1 MKTLGMMLK
10 EALQIQMNEAIS
22 GKTWAAKLKKIV
34 NNITPTEYDSLLGYT
49 IYGVDEL
56 IYDLSYTPV
65 AVKPIKSAS
74 NKANTTIVIL
84 HSNGDVYWFGPK
96 NGELANTCIKIEGQF
111 NVRRAKMQLVRYSSS
126 ISRNKHINYN
136 LNDGLSGSLVIPLS
150 EYEDV
155 WKFFTEDCNLIIT
168 NSK

>member
-56 IYDLSYTPV
+56 I
-65 AVKPIKSAS
+65 
-74 NKANTTIVIL
+74 
-84 HSNGDVYWFGPK
+84 
-96 NGELANTCIKIEGQF
+96 
-111 NVRRAKMQLVRYSSS
+111 
-126 ISRNKHINYN
+126 
-136 LNDGLSGSLVIPLS
+136 
-150 EYEDV
+150 
-155 WKFFTEDCNLIIT
+155 
-168 NSK
+168 